1 MYSDEELSSAVK
13 AGVMTE
19 AVANAFRD
27 HVAAERKIPA
37 VDEEHFRL
45 ITGFNDIFVVI
56 ACILL
61 LVSVTWIGGA
71 VSPSFGPLLQAA
83 TAWGL
88 AEYFT
93 LQRRMSLPSIVLLL
107 AFVGGVFAT
116 GLSLLANSGLSAD
129 ITKGLPSAVAAL
141 SAWLH
146 WKRFKVPVTV
156 AAGIGTLAAA
166 VVLLLVGFVPE
177 MRPLILPLVFF
188 AGIAVFA
195 LAMRWDSSDTKR
207 QTGRSDV
214 AFWLHLLAAPMIV
227 HPVFSMLMFDDAAI
241 GIVQAAIVTTLYIV
255 IALVSI
261 SIDRRA
267 LMVSALAYVLYA
279 INSIL
284 ELYGVVSLGFAFTA
298 FAIGSGLLLLS
309 AFWHLCRKAIIV
321 YYPPQIREH
330 LPALR

>member
-1 MYSDEELSSAVK
+1 MYSDEELASAVA
-13 AGVMTE
+13 AGVLTE
-19 AVANAFRD
+19 EAATAFRN
-27 HVAAERKIPA
+27 HVAQERTMPA

-45 ITGFNDIFVVI
+45 LTGFNDIFVVI
-56 ACILL
+56 ACALL

-71 VSPSFGPLLQAA
+71 VTSSFGLVLQAA

-93 LQRRMSLPSIVLLL
+93 LKRRMSLPSIVLLL
-107 AFVGGVFAT
+107 VFVAGVFAT
-116 GLSLLANSGLSAD
+116 GLDLLSNSGLSAD
-129 ITKGLPSAVAAL
+129 LAKGIPSAVTAVA
-141 SAWLH
+141 AWLH

-156 AAGIGTLAAA
+156 AAGTATLAASSIF
-166 VVLLLVGFVPE
+166 LLVGFVPE
-177 MRPLILPLVFF
+177 IRPFILPLVFF
-188 AGIAVFA
+188 AGIAVFF

-227 HPVFSMLMFDDAAI
+227 HPVFSLLMSGESNV
-241 GIVQAAIVTTLYIV
+241 GIFQAAIVISLYIV

-279 INSIL
+279 INTIL
-284 ELYGVVSLGFAFTA
+284 EMYGVVSLGFAFTA

-309 AFWHLCRKAIIV
+309 AFWHVCRKAV
-321 YYPPQIREH
+321 LVHYPEHIREH

>member
-1 MYSDEELSSAVK
+1 MYSDEELTSAVA

-19 AVANAFRD
+19 EVATAFRN
-27 HVAAERKIPA
+27 HVAQERTMPA

-45 ITGFNDIFVVI
+45 VTGFNDIFVVI
-56 ACILL
+56 ACALL
-61 LVSVTWIGGA
+61 LVSVTWIGGS
-71 VSPSFGPLLQAA
+71 VSPSFGHILQAA
-83 TAWGL
+83 AAWGL

-93 LQRRMSLPSIVLLL
+93 LKRRMSLPSIVLLL
-107 AFVGGVFAT
+107 VFVAGIFAT
-116 GLSLLANSGLSAD
+116 GLELLSNSGLSSDLA
-129 ITKGLPSAVAAL
+129 TGLPSAVAAFA
-141 SAWLH
+141 AWLH
-146 WKRFKVPVTV
+146 WKRFKVPITV
-156 AAGIGTLAAA
+156 AAGTGTLAASSI
-166 VVLLLVGFVPE
+166 LLLVGFIPE
-177 MRPLILPLVFF
+177 IRPLILPLVFF
-188 AGIAVFA
+188 TGIAVFF

-227 HPVFSMLMFDDAAI
+227 HPVFSLLMSAESNV
-241 GIVQAAIVTTLYIV
+241 GILQAAIVITLYIV

-279 INSIL
+279 INAIL
-284 ELYGVVSLGFAFTA
+284 EVYGVVSLGFAFTA

-309 AFWHLCRKAIIV
+309 AFWHVCRQAVLV
-321 YYPPQIREH
+321 YYPEQLREH

>member
-1 MYSDEELSSAVK
+1 MYSDEELTSAVA

-19 AVANAFRD
+19 EVAVAFRE
-27 HVAAERKIPA
+27 HVAQERTTPA

-45 ITGFNDIFVVI
+45 VTGFNDVFVVI
-56 ACILL
+56 ACALL

-71 VSPSFGPLLQAA
+71 VSSSFGHVLQAA

-93 LQRRMSLPSIVLLL
+93 LKRRMSLPSIVLLL
-107 AFVGGVFAT
+107 VFVAGVFAT
-116 GLSLLANSGLSAD
+116 GLDLLANSGLSAD
-129 ITKGLPSAVAAL
+129 LAKGIPSAVAAVA
-141 SAWLH
+141 AWLH
-146 WKRFKVPVTV
+146 WKRFKVPITV
-156 AAGIGTLAAA
+156 AAGVGTLAASSI
-166 VVLLLVGFVPE
+166 LLLVGFIPE
-177 MRPLILPLVFF
+177 VRPFILPLLFF
-188 AGIAVFA
+188 AGFAVFF
-195 LAMRWDSSDTKR
+195 LAMRWDSSDTQR

-227 HPVFSMLMFDDAAI
+227 HPAFSLLMSGESSV
-241 GIVQAAIVTTLYIV
+241 GILQAAIVISLYIV

-279 INSIL
+279 INTIL
-284 ELYGVVSLGFAFTA
+284 EMYGVVSLGFAFTA

-309 AFWHLCRKAIIV
+309 AFWHVCRKAV
-321 YYPPQIREH
+321 LAHYPDYIREH

>member
-1 MYSDEELSSAVK
+1 MYSDEELASAVA
-13 AGVMTE
+13 AGVLTE
-19 AVANAFRD
+19 EAATAFRN
-27 HVAAERKIPA
+27 HVAQERTMPA

-45 ITGFNDIFVVI
+45 LTGFNDIFVVI
-56 ACILL
+56 ACALL

-71 VSPSFGPLLQAA
+71 VTSSFGLVLQAA

-93 LQRRMSLPSIVLLL
+93 LKRRMSLPSIVLLL
-107 AFVGGVFAT
+107 VFVAGVFAT
-116 GLSLLANSGLSAD
+116 GLDLLSNSGLSAD
-129 ITKGLPSAVAAL
+129 LAKGIPSAVAAVA
-141 SAWLH
+141 AWLH

-156 AAGIGTLAAA
+156 AAGTATLAASSIF
-166 VVLLLVGFVPE
+166 LLVGFVPE
-177 MRPLILPLVFF
+177 IRPFILPLVFF
-188 AGIAVFA
+188 AGIAVFF

-227 HPVFSMLMFDDAAI
+227 HPVFSLLMSGESNV
-241 GIVQAAIVTTLYIV
+241 GIFQAAMVISLYIV

-279 INSIL
+279 INTIL
-284 ELYGVVSLGFAFTA
+284 EMYGVVSLGFAFTA

-309 AFWHLCRKAIIV
+309 AFWHVCRKAV
-321 YYPPQIREH
+321 LVHYPEHIREH